1 MDNNQN
7 QAIMGALGYPMAL
20 PQSVV
25 PVTNTTSQVKRTQY
39 EPTKLQSLLD
49 ALGAKTPRK
58 TGMES
63 LASALSQTPEGRSY
77 KGAYGVEV
85 INPWVNGASAL
96 LRGFGGVYGDRLASA
111 REAEMQDRENAIK
124 AAQVALDAD
133 KQDIVDTTENTNIK
147 VNDPNAKNVSEF
159 IKNTPQLGMAQSL
172 QGMLD
177 QNAALYPTFDKDFA
191 SREDYAKQGG
201 LQAMVS
207 NTLRGNVIGV
217 GADERKA
224 RKTFDTLKKQSV
236 VELRQQMKGQGQIS
250 DKETDLLRTMESA
263 KNPYEFEV
271 AGKTLLELM
280 ENRVRNNAASYGL
293 QSGVD
298 MTDINEL
305 WGLI

>member
-20 PQSVV
+20 PQSVM
-25 PVTNTTSQVKRTQY
+25 PVTNKTTQVQRTQY
-39 EPTKLQSLLD
+39 DANKLQTLLD

-58 TGMES
+58 TGTES
-63 LASALSQTPEGRSY
+63 LASALAQTPDGRSY

-85 INPWVNGASAL
+85 INPWVNGLSAL
-96 LRGFGGVYGDRLASA
+96 ARGFGGVYGDRLASA

-133 KQDIVDTTENTNIK
+133 KQEIVDKVEDTHIK
-147 VNDPNAKNVSEF
+147 VNDPNAKNMSEF
-159 IKNTPQLGMAQSL
+159 VKNTPQLGMAQSL

-177 QNAALYPTFDKDFA
+177 QNAALYSTFDKDFA
-191 SREDYAKQGG
+191 SREDYAKQSGA
-201 LQAMVS
+201 QAAMS
-207 NTLRGNVIGV
+207 DSLRYGIT
-217 GADERKA
+217 ADKDERQA

-263 KNPYEFEV
+263 RDPYEFEI

-280 ENRVRNNAASYGL
+280 QNRVNNNAATYGL
-293 QSGVD
+293 QPTQNTG
-298 MTDINEL
+298 DINEL
-305 WGLI
+305 WSLI